1 MRHPL
6 FNCRNKY
13 WYLWTME
20 ISPVGNMRRIFTEI
34 GNLTRFTGMFF
45 RNLFGGR
52 FETREFINQCFRI
65 GYQSLLLISI
75 TAIILGLVLT
85 IQTRPI
91 LADLGAEAWLPNM
104 VFISIITELGPVI
117 FALLFAG
124 KVGSGIGAELSSMR
138 VTEQIDAMEVS
149 ATNPIK
155 FLVVTRVMATTFM
168 LPLLVFYG
176 DLMSFLGSFLGLKA
190 YSDISFQ
197 LFYSRAFSDFFFRDL
212 FPATIKTIFFGFF
225 IGIISSYMGY
235 YSDRGTEGVGRS
247 ANSAVVVSSLAI
259 FLLDL
264 IAVQVTDLV
273 L

>member
-1 MRHPL
+1 M
-6 FNCRNKY
+6 N
-13 WYLWTME
+13 T
-20 ISPVGNMRRIFTEI
+20 SPVRNIKQFFLEVG
-34 GNLTRFTGMFF
+34 GLTRFTGMFF
-45 RNLFGGR
+45 RNLFRGR
-52 FETREFINQCFRI
+52 FETMEFINQCFRT

-104 VFISIITELGPVI
+104 VFVSIITELGPVI

-149 ATNPIK
+149 ATNPVK
-155 FLVVTRVMATTFM
+155 FLVVTRVMATTVM

-176 DLMSFLGSFLGLKA
+176 DLLSFLGSFLGLKA
-190 YSDISFQ
+190 YSNISFQ
-197 LFYSRAFSDFFFRDL
+197 LFYSRAFSDFFFRDI
-212 FPATIKTIFFGFF
+212 FPATIKTVFFGFF

-235 YSDRGTEGVGRS
+235 YSDQGTEGVGRA
-247 ANSAVVVSSLAI
+247 ANVAVVASSLMI

-264 IAVQVTDLV
+264 IAVQLTDLI